1 MIDHYRFEAKIPTCN
16 QIEKVNDV
24 VKGRLSTK
32 QTNITRLV
40 TKVSFK
46 IKKID
51 KSLSFIKRLFKCRF
65 IIEKQIGQLKNF
77 KALDNIRNNQAGHIQ
92 IDYRIACAMLNFTHK
107 PCCPDGKNAL
117 QIAKKIRKQTDIN
130 ENVLQFLINKRLDTK
145 DLERIKIDNI
155 NDFPKLKK
163 KRIRNSIL
171 FGSYQLKQS
180 RSYLKEL
187 INNGIAYNVT
197 SHFIKKITNQYIKT
211 KLSGNDHKIV
221 AIEIASRHKRSE
233 IKKKDKETDEKNT
246 TTAPYKLSERFKTT
260 YKVFV
265 FYQSNQNNSNGIKGI

>member
-1 MIDHYRFEAKIPTCN
+1 
-16 QIEKVNDV
+16 
-24 VKGRLSTK
+24 
-32 QTNITRLV
+32 
-40 TKVSFK
+40 
-46 IKKID
+46 
-51 KSLSFIKRLFKCRF
+51 
-65 IIEKQIGQLKNF
+65 
-77 KALDNIRNNQAGHIQ
+77 
-92 IDYRIACAMLNFTHK
+92 
-107 PCCPDGKNAL
+107 
-117 QIAKKIRKQTDIN
+117 
-130 ENVLQFLINKRLDTK
+130 
-145 DLERIKIDNI
+145 
-155 NDFPKLKK
+155 
-163 KRIRNSIL
+163 L